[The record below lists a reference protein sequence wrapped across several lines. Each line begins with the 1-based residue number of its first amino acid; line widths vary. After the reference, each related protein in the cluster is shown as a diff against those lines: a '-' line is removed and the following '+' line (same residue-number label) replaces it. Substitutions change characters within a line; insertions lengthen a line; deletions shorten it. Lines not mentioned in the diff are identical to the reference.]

1 MSFCCVAVSICAKKN
16 INTEEILKNIGMR
29 IGEIFQINDDLSD
42 FPKMPVKNK
51 KFLQDY
57 KLQLYNFLQ
66 RDMKKINIKNKKI
79 YLLVDYLMD
88 LKI

>member
-1 MSFCCVAVSICAKKN
+1 
-16 INTEEILKNIGMR
+16 MR

-42 FPKMPVKNK
+42 FPKMPMKKK